1 MQGSRMLRKGDVSM
15 LKKLG
20 WERSRARASAGPKVD
35 QWGKWGAFEAETE
48 HQISN
53 PTVQKEGQI

>member
-1 MQGSRMLRKGDVSM
+1 M

-20 WERSRARASAGPKVD
+20 WERSRARASAGLKID
-35 QWGKWGAFEAETE
+35 QWGKRGAFEAEAE

-53 PTVQKEGQI
+53 PTVRRRVRFER